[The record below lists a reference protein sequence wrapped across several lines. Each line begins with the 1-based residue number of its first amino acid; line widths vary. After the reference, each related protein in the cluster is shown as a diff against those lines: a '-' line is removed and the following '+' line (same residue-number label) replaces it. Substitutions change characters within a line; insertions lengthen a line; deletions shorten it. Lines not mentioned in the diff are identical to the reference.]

1 MNQTGPSQSPAESV
15 TRREQVLAMLRAAPK
30 PLSII
35 EIAGGLGV
43 HANTVRF
50 HLNGLVAAGRVDQ
63 LPGNI
68 AIPGRPANL
77 YRARREMDRNGPS
90 NYRLLARIMT
100 SHLAATERHPAAA
113 ATELGRAWGPSLM
126 GGESTAAITRSAAL
140 TRLTNLLDD
149 LGFKPERG
157 NVARAKQLRLRHC
170 PFLDLV
176 DDHADIVCAL
186 HLGLMQ
192 GALSALDAPVTVD
205 QLDRFV
211 EPDLCVARV
220 APSTGPSDAK

>member
-1 MNQTGPSQSPAESV
+1 MKRTSSDQASAEV
-15 TRREQVLAMLRAAPK
+15 RGRRDQVLAILRAARD
-30 PLSII
+30 PLSINA
-35 EIAGGLGV
+35 IAERLGV
-43 HANTVRF
+43 HPNTVRF
-50 HLNGLVAAGRVDQ
+50 HLDGLVAAGRIEQLSGDVD
-63 LPGNI
+63 G
-68 AIPGRPANL
+68 PGRPANV

-100 SHLAATERHPAAA
+100 SRLAATERRPAAA
-113 ATELGRAWGPSLM
+113 AADLGRTWGPALI
-126 GGESTAAITRSAAL
+126 GEESPVAATRAAAL

-149 LGFKPERG
+149 LGFQPEQANASR
-157 NVARAKQLRLRHC
+157 ARQIRLRHC

-211 EPDLCVARV
+211 EPDLCVAHV
-220 APSTGPSDAK
+220 APAVHSSD

>member
-1 MNQTGPSQSPAESV
+1 MKLTGPGQAPAEAPS
-15 TRREQVLAMLRAAPK
+15 RREQVLTTLRAARD
-30 PLSII
+30 PLSINA
-35 EIAGGLGV
+35 IAERLGV
-43 HANTVRF
+43 HPNTVRF
-50 HLNGLVAAGRVDQ
+50 HLDGLVEAGRVEQ
-63 LPGNI
+63 LSGDVI
-68 AIPGRPANL
+68 GPGRPANV

-100 SHLAATERHPAAA
+100 SRLAETERRPTAA
-113 ATELGRAWGPSLM
+113 ATDLGRTWGPSLI
-126 GGESTAAITRSAAL
+126 GEESQAAATRTAAL

-157 NVARAKQLRLRHC
+157 DASRARQIRLRHC

-192 GALSALDAPVTVD
+192 GALTALDAPVTVD

-211 EPDLCVARV
+211 EPDLCVAHV
-220 APSTGPSDAK
+220 APAARSSGSR

>member
-1 MNQTGPSQSPAESV
+1 MKRTSSDQASAEV
-15 TRREQVLAMLRAAPK
+15 HGRRDQVLAILRAARD
-30 PLSII
+30 PLSINA
-35 EIAGGLGV
+35 IAERLGV
-43 HANTVRF
+43 HPNTVRF
-50 HLNGLVAAGRVDQ
+50 HLDGLVAAGRIEQ
-63 LPGNI
+63 LSGDI
-68 AIPGRPANL
+68 DGPGRPANV

-100 SHLAATERHPAAA
+100 SRLAATERRPAAA
-113 ATELGRAWGPSLM
+113 AADLGRTWGPALI
-126 GGESTAAITRSAAL
+126 GEGFPVAATRAVAL

-149 LGFKPERG
+149 LGFQPEQANASR
-157 NVARAKQLRLRHC
+157 ARQIRLRHC

-211 EPDLCVARV
+211 EPDLCVAHV
-220 APSTGPSDAK
+220 APAVHSSD

>member
-1 MNQTGPSQSPAESV
+1 MKRTGSSQALTGPA
-15 TRREQVLAMLRAAPK
+15 TRREQVLAMLRAAPS
-30 PLSII
+30 PLSITA
-35 EIAGGLGV
+35 IADRLGV

-50 HLNGLVAAGRVDQ
+50 HLDGLVEAGRVEQ
-63 LPGNI
+63 LSGDI
-68 AIPGRPANL
+68 AGPGRPANR

-90 NYRLLARIMT
+90 NYGLLARIMT
-100 SHLAATERHPAAA
+100 SRLAATERNPAAT
-113 ATELGRAWGPSLM
+113 ATDLGRTWGPALI
-126 GGESTAAITRSAAL
+126 GEEPATGTTRTAAL

-149 LGFKPERG
+149 LGFEPERD
-157 NVARAKQLRLRHC
+157 NASRAKQVRLRHC

-192 GALSALDAPVTVD
+192 GALASINAPVTVD

-211 EPDLCVARV
+211 EPDLCVAHI
-220 APSTGPSDAK
+220 APTGRRT